1 MSTAEPIRASGYL
14 CPDNKRHED
23 YIMKKKPT
31 ESGPS
36 EPLGIIISNGSRQ
49 EVAPRFSAY
58 VWAPAPEVEPAET
71 NAGRAAA

>member
-1 MSTAEPIRASGYL
+1 
-14 CPDNKRHED
+14 
-23 YIMKKKPT
+23 MKKKPA

-58 VWAPAPEVEPAET
+58 VWAPAPEAEPTEAT
-71 NAGRAAA
+71 VGRAAA